1 MWSRYLSTGR
11 FIDYKEYKEQNNKTI
26 ATIRDAKA
34 GYEKKLIVN
43 YKKCP
48 KPFFKYMRSKHENK
62 TTVRNL
68 KKENGDLTGNDTE
81 TANLLQKFFLSTFTH
96 EDETTTPELPLK
108 IVESQMEDLTITRQ
122 EVCNLM
128 KSLKEDK
135 SPGVDNVHP
144 KVLSRCHETLSHPLQ
159 LIFSQSLLEGKL
171 PQQWKDANVTPLH
184 KKGPK
189 SEVGNY
195 RPVSL
200 TSIPCKL
207 LETIIRSRIV
217 QYLEQNNLLSP
228 SQHGFISKRSCLSNL
243 LVALEAITK
252 AIDEGNVVDMIYFDY
267 QKAFDTVPHHRL

>member
-1 MWSRYLSTGR
+1 M
-11 FIDYKEYKEQNNKTI
+11 
-26 ATIRDAKA
+26 
-34 GYEKKLIVN
+34 
-43 YKKCP
+43 
-48 KPFFKYMRSKHENK
+48 
-62 TTVRNL
+62 
-68 KKENGDLTGNDTE
+68 
-81 TANLLQKFFLSTFTH
+81 
-96 EDETTTPELPLK
+96 
-108 IVESQMEDLTITRQ
+108 
-122 EVCNLM
+122 
-128 KSLKEDK
+128 
-135 SPGVDNVHP
+135 
-144 KVLSRCHETLSHPLQ
+144 
-159 LIFSQSLLEGKL
+159 
-171 PQQWKDANVTPLH
+171 TPLH

-267 QKAFDTVPHHRL
+267 QKAFDTVPHRRLKVRLKALGFKGNMLKWIESFLYQRRQRVTINGVKSDWGSVTSGVPQGSVLGPILFILFVNSISEEVDGDILLFADDTKLYKIIDTDEDQLAMQEDINKLHRWSQAWLMTFNKEKCKTMHFGHNNGMQDYYMDGVKLSTIKEEKDLC